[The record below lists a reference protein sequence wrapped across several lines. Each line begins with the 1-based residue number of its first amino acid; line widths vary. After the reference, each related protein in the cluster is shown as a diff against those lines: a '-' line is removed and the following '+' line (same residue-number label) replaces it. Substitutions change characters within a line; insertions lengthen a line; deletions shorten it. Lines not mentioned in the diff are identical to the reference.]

1 MASIE
6 SLGLGSGVLTTD
18 LVEQIISAEK
28 EASTLRLDNRQTL
41 VEAKITA
48 YGEIQS
54 LMSEV
59 QSAASSLSSP
69 SLMSSTTATS
79 SDEDILTATTSSLSE
94 PGTYS
99 IEVLNTAKSHALATS
114 SYSSFNEIIGTGK
127 LVFTFG
133 ALTYDGSGNVTGQD
147 LNPDRTSKTLTI
159 DDSNR
164 TLSGIRDAINNAD
177 MGVTASIIN
186 DGSGYRLL
194 MTSTETGAENAMRIE
209 ALDSSGNQLTTGL
222 AALAYNEDQLA
233 TSDITQTSK
242 GEDATLSVNGLTI
255 TRSSNS
261 VDEVIKGVT
270 LNLKNADVGKNV
282 TVTVAADTEKLTES
296 IQSFVDAYNNLK
308 SFVDDLSS
316 YNSDTQEAGLLLGD
330 STMRN
335 IMTQIRALI
344 SEPIVGLTG
353 KYRSLTELGVN
364 TNRDNE
370 YLLDFD
376 TTTFTSALSEDRA
389 SIIGLL
395 SKSGTTTDS
404 QITYVND
411 SVNTQPGTYDVVI
424 TQLATQAIYQG
435 GSLDILDFSSPVVI
449 DDSNNN
455 FRINVNGSN
464 ASIELT
470 KGSYLSGDDLAKQIA
485 LQINSNDI
493 LSSAGYSVSVDY
505 SADDKNFSIT
515 SNLYGSSSQIYIAST
530 DPNTANTLGFHK
542 QGQGAYE
549 GIALTTL
556 NADAFSGK
564 GATTSI
570 GSYAVSES
578 TGINF
583 AASNATF
590 SLEVDGGGPV
600 AVTVN
605 LNASGQDLNGDGVYG
620 DRKDTL
626 QAIQTAIDSTA
637 LNGAVTASFDD
648 NGYLIFE
655 TVAEGSARS
664 IDLTAVGIST
674 SDVLLGLDGTQ
685 GVQNNGK
692 DPGLLFSQPVEF
704 NVQVD
709 GVTTATKV
717 AIPAGNYLTGNDL
730 AAEIQ
735 SQIQASLNSDANFTG
750 VVQGAET
757 TTGTRD
763 ISTAVD
769 FSTANAGFVLNVS
782 GVEQEIIINADAT
795 VTDNLTEIQAA
806 LDAVYS
812 APNQVVA
819 SLDGNGLKLTTL
831 ATGHEE
837 YIEVVSDGRGA
848 NTSVFGDISTGI
860 DFTGGNNATFTLTVD
875 GVDINVDVNGDGTT
889 GNNDSASNL
898 SVIQKALDTA
908 LVATGQFSAGD
919 VKAAVDGSGNLY
931 FETFSKEGVRT
942 AATFGS
948 SASVEVKN
956 LGGTAASSLGL
967 SAAVYQQGYD
977 SFGLTTSERTFGY
990 DLDTVVDYVY
1000 DPETDL
1006 GSFNITIGGQG
1017 TSIGFTDLDS
1027 TAIAFLGLQDVSV
1040 YSPSTAKGKD
1050 VEGTINGVAATGS
1063 GQFLRAQDGN
1073 TKATNGYYI
1082 GAEAADFST
1091 PVTLDATNNTFTIK
1105 IDGVEAEVTLNQ
1117 PATYISGSALASA
1130 LQTAI
1135 NNTDAFADEDIS
1147 VKVEYSDDT
1156 SSFAYGKFGIIS
1168 ASTGKSSSV
1177 EITEVSGDAA
1187 SVFGFVRG
1195 RGDGEVGKDQVG
1207 TVDDASG
1214 IRLKVTGG
1222 SVGERGSVTY
1232 ITGFGDKLKDIM
1244 DTFLNGQNSV
1254 IGVRQAAL
1262 DDEATVIDEDRD
1274 KLEARMDAQEA
1285 RLKSQFLYNDAI
1297 IQTLNTTLDYVK
1309 AQFEA
1314 LNGTNKN

>member
-69 SLMSSTTATS
+69 SLMSSTSATS
-79 SDEDILTATTSSLSE
+79 SAEDILTATTSSLSE

-99 IEVLNTAKSHALATS
+99 IEVLNTAKSHALASS

-159 DDSNR
+159 DDSNK
-164 TLSGIRDAINNAD
+164 TLSGIRDAVNNAN

-186 DGSGYRLL
+186 DGTGYRLL
-194 MTSTETGAENAMRIE
+194 MTSTETGAENAIRIE
-209 ALDSSGNQLTTGL
+209 AQDSSGNLLTTGL
-222 AALAYNEDQLA
+222 AALAYNENQLA
-233 TSDITQTSK
+233 STAITQTSK
-242 GEDATLSVNGLTI
+242 GEDAQLSVNGLTV

-270 LNLKNADVGKNV
+270 LNLKNADVGRNV
-282 TVTVAADTEKLTES
+282 TVTVAADTEKLTDS

-376 TTTFTSALSEDRA
+376 TATFTSALSEDRA

-411 SVNTQPGTYDVVI
+411 SVNTQPGTYDVAI
-424 TQLATQAIYQG
+424 TQLATQAVYQG
-435 GSLDILDFSSPVVI
+435 GSLGILDFSSPVVI

-455 FRINVNGSN
+455 FRINVNGTN
-464 ASIELT
+464 ASIELA
-470 KGSYLSGDDLAKQIA
+470 KGSYLTGDDLAKQIA

-505 SADDKNFSIT
+505 SAINKNFSIT

-530 DPNTANTLGFHK
+530 DPNTANTLGLHQ
-542 QGQGAYE
+542 QGQGTYK

-556 NADAFSGK
+556 NAEAFSGK
-564 GATTSI
+564 GATTAI
-570 GSYAVSES
+570 GTRTVSDS

-583 AASNATF
+583 ATSNATF

-637 LNGAVTASFDD
+637 LNGAVTASFDS

-664 IDLTAVGIST
+664 IDLTSVGVGT

-685 GVQNNGK
+685 GAQTNGK

-717 AIPAGNYLTGNDL
+717 SIPAGNYLTGNAL
-730 AAEIQ
+730 ASEIQ
-735 SQIQASLNSDANFTG
+735 NQIQASLNSDVNFTG
-750 VVQGAET
+750 VVKGAET

-763 ISTAVD
+763 ISAAID

-782 GVEQEIIINADAT
+782 GVEHEIIINADAT
-795 VTDNLTEIQAA
+795 VTDNLTEIQAS
-806 LDAVYS
+806 LDAAYG
-812 APNQVVA
+812 ANQVVA
-819 SLDGNGLKLTTL
+819 SLDGTGLKLTTFN
-831 ATGHEE
+831 TGHEE

-848 NTSVFGDISTGI
+848 NTATFGDISTGI
-860 DFTGGNNATFTLTVD
+860 NFTGGNNATFTLTVD

-889 GNNDSASNL
+889 GNNDSDSNL
-898 SVIQKALDTA
+898 SVIQQALDSA

-919 VKAAVDGSGNLY
+919 VKAAVDGLGNLY
-931 FETFSKEGVRT
+931 FETYSKDGVRT

-948 SASVEVKN
+948 SASIEVKN
-956 LGGTAASSLGL
+956 LGGTAATSLGL

-977 SFGLTTSERTFGY
+977 SFGLTTSERSFGY
-990 DLDTVVDYVY
+990 DLNTVVDYVY

-1017 TSIGFTDLDS
+1017 TTVGFTDLDS

-1040 YSPSTAKGKD
+1040 YSPSVATGKD
-1050 VEGTINGVAATGS
+1050 VEGTINGVAATGN

-1082 GAEAADFST
+1082 GDVAADFST
-1091 PVTLDATNNTFTIK
+1091 PVTLDATNNTFKIK
-1105 IDGVEAEVTLNQ
+1105 IDGVEADVTLNQ

-1135 NNTDAFADEDIS
+1135 NNTTAFADEDIS

-1156 SSFAYGKFGIIS
+1156 ASFAYGKFGIIS

-1177 EITEVSGDAA
+1177 EITDVSSEAA
-1187 SVFGFVRG
+1187 SIFGFVRG

-1207 TVDDASG
+1207 SVDDASG

-1222 SVGERGSVTY
+1222 SVGDRGSVTY

-1254 IGVRQAAL
+1254 ISVRQAAL
-1262 DDEATVIDEDRD
+1262 DDEATVIDGARE
-1274 KLEARMDAQEA
+1274 KLAARMDAQEA

-1314 LNGTNKN
+1314 LNGTSNK